1 MILFDI
7 PAELKKLPQKPGV
20 YIMKDQH
27 DTTIYVGK
35 AINLRNRVRSYF
47 RASNPD
53 PKVRSLAKHV
63 NHFEYIITKN
73 EVEALILE
81 CNLIKQH
88 SPKYNIRLKND
99 KGYPY
104 IKIVGECLPRVM
116 YAPKRERGK
125 ASKNGKTGKNDRY
138 FGPYPSGERVREILT
153 LIYDIWQIRRCK
165 RLFPRDFGKGRPCLQ
180 YDIGKCAAPCH
191 FHVSEE
197 DYMAMI
203 AEIITFLQGKVENVS
218 AQLTQK
224 MQQYAADLNFEKAA
238 EMRNLLNSIT
248 MLTEKQNAENTATD
262 DRDVIAMARK
272 ENEAFMQVFFVREGK
287 LIGREY
293 FIMQGGEINKNLPG
307 SDIFSAFIKQF
318 YAEAAFIPKELI
330 TAFVPTDKEIIAEW
344 LTTMKGRQVRI
355 ITPQKGEKH
364 ELITLAARNAALTM
378 QQFGFN
384 IKKGAERDKKALNEL
399 STFLGLSAPPKRIEA
414 YDISNIQGF
423 ESVGSMVVF
432 EDGKSKNSDY
442 RKFKIKGVH
451 GPDDYASMEEVIT
464 RRFNRYLAERAEN
477 AKNSENSHENSSKIE
492 KNEQIQ
498 QFEQKFS
505 KTPDLL
511 MIDGGKGQVS
521 AAEEVLQKM
530 GLTIPVCGM
539 IKDDRHRTRGLIFNN
554 NEITPPKT
562 SEGFRLIVRIQDEVH
577 RFAVEY
583 HRKLRADSQVHSVLD
598 DIPNIGTTRRKALM
612 RHFKGLDGVRRASVE
627 ELAAV
632 ESMNLTAARAVFG
645 FFRK

>member
-7 PAELKKLPQKPGV
+7 PAELKKLPKNSGV
-20 YIMKDQH
+20 YIMKDTH
-27 DTTIYVGK
+27 DTIIYVGK

-47 RASNPD
+47 RTSNTD
-53 PKVRSLAKHV
+53 PKVRSLAKHIH
-63 NHFEYIITKN
+63 HFEYIITKN
-73 EVEALILE
+73 EIEALILE
-81 CNLIKQH
+81 CNLIKQY
-88 SPKYNIRLKND
+88 SPKYNIRLKDN

-104 IKIVGECLPRVM
+104 IKIVGECLPRVL
-116 YAPKRERGK
+116 YSPKRERGK
-125 ASKNGKTGKNDRY
+125 SGKNDKY
-138 FGPYPSGERVREILT
+138 FGPYPSGERVREILD

-165 RLFPRDFGKGRPCLQ
+165 RIFPRDFGKNRPCLQ
-180 YDIGKCAAPCH
+180 YDIGKCSAPCH
-191 FHVSEE
+191 YHISEE
-197 DYMAMI
+197 DYMQMI
-203 AEIITFLQGKVENVS
+203 AEIITFLHGKVENVS
-218 AQLTQK
+218 EQLNQK
-224 MQQYAADLNFEKAA
+224 MQKYAAELNFEKAA
-238 EMRNLLNSIT
+238 EMRNLLTSIK
-248 MLTEKQNAENTATD
+248 MLTEKQHAENTTTD
-262 DRDVIAMARK
+262 DRDVIAMARR

-293 FIMQGGEINKNLPG
+293 FIMQEINKNLPG

-318 YAEAAFIPKELI
+318 YSEAAFIPKELI
-330 TAFVPTDKEIIAEW
+330 TAFVPTDSEIITEW
-344 LTTMKGRQVRI
+344 LTNIKGRQVRL

-364 ELITLAARNAALTM
+364 ELLTLAARNATLTM

-399 STFLGLSAPPKRIEA
+399 STFLGLSEPPKRIEA

-464 RRFNRYLAERAEN
+464 RRFNRYLTERAER
-477 AKNSENSHENSSKIE
+477 SEMAEND
-492 KNEQIQ
+492 NYT
-498 QFEQKFS
+498 EQKFS
-505 KTPDLL
+505 RTPNLL

-530 GLTIPVCGM
+530 GLNIPVCGM

-598 DIPNIGTTRRKALM
+598 DIPNIGATRRKALM
-612 RHFKGLDGVRRASVE
+612 RHFKGLDKIRRATVE
-627 ELAAV
+627 ELSTV
-632 ESMNLTAARAVFG
+632 DSMNLTAAQAVFD
-645 FFRK
+645 FFRNKSG